1 MNKIMKLKFASILF
15 LFFAATI
22 ICFGQTQKP
31 ITVGILKFE
40 SHFIMLGK
48 DTTSLLT
55 ADLSA
60 DPRFNFVDR
69 GQLQQVLDEE
79 ALGASGIISQDSA
92 AKMGQLTGAKVL
104 VTDR

>member
-1 MNKIMKLKFASILF
+1 MSAFEIAAS
-15 LFFAATI
+15 
-22 ICFGQTQKP
+22 
-31 ITVGILKFE
+31 
-40 SHFIMLGK
+40 
-48 DTTSLLT
+48 TSLLT

-92 AKMGQLTGAKVL
+92 AKIGQLTGAKVL
-104 VTDR
+104 VTGRVLLLRRTVPTGEGPAALRS